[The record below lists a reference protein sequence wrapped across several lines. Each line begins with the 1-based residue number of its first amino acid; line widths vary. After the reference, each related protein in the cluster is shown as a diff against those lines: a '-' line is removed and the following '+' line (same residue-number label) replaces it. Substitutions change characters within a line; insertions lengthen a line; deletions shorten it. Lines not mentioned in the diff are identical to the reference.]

1 MNLKFQPASTNNV
14 KLKRYF
20 SVLLTEPNLAFGM
33 QNINQVR
40 DQACHIIS
48 CHHLSPCNSGEN
60 FNFIPFVDYKTY
72 GEVYA
77 TIYAHDIR
85 KKPKYETFNSLWLK
99 WHLGNYKLR
108 YFSKF
113 CTCESKKKKN

>member
-1 MNLKFQPASTNNV
+1 MNLKFQPASTNNF
-14 KLKRYF
+14 KFECHF
-20 SVLLTEPNLAFGM
+20 SILLTEPNLAFGM
-33 QNINQVR
+33 QNIYQVG
-40 DQACHIIS
+40 DQACHIIC

-60 FNFIPFVDYKTY
+60 FNFIPFVDYETY

-85 KKPKYETFNSLWLK
+85 KKPKYETFNSLRLK